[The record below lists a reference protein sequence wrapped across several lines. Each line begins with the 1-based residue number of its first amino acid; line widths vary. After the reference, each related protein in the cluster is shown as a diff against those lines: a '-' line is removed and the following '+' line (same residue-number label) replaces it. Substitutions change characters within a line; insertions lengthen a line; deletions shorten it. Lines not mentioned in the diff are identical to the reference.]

1 MPPGDRA
8 LLPRA
13 ALLRE
18 ASAHAPCP
26 PSSAT
31 GTEAQVPRPRVP
43 TLPAGVQE
51 SVLTCSAWPSQF
63 PPVYFVAGASLCQAG
78 APFQLAPSRLTQSTA
93 AGAAPG

>member
-31 GTEAQVPRPRVP
+31 GTEAACAHTPGRS
-43 TLPAGVQE
+43 AGIRADM
-51 SVLTCSAWPSQF
+51 L
-63 PPVYFVAGASLCQAG
+63 SLA
-78 APFQLAPSRLTQSTA
+78 
-93 AGAAPG
+93 